1 VGSSLL
7 KHQQI
12 SRPGGFATE
21 AQRSRR
27 KISVSLCLCGQ
38 SSWAL
43 NRSLLEISTHVER
56 EV

>member
-21 AQRSRR
+21 TQRHRDR
-27 KISVSLCLCGQ
+27 DEKSLCLCA
-38 SSWAL
+38 SVA
-43 NRSLLEISTHVER
+43 NLLGHST
-56 EV
+56 EVFWR